1 MYTAG
6 LNNDVMSWNQLQ
18 GDASIVSFHG
28 GFTQHFRQS
37 RDTVSVRTW
46 LHDCLL
52 LPASSTRTY
61 MHVWPHRTPHRP
73 FTTNT
78 QWTNNRATHSSMKRA
93 SSVNDVCVVPHVTNA
108 RDVIYSSMNQV
119 HHGYV
124 TTEV

>member
-46 LHDCLL
+46 LHDCLA
-52 LPASSTRTY
+52 PGVFY
-61 MHVWPHRTPHRP
+61 IHVH
-73 FTTNT
+73 
-78 QWTNNRATHSSMKRA
+78 A
-93 SSVNDVCVVPHVTNA
+93 CVTAPYA
-108 RDVIYSSMNQV
+108 PPPIYDECTMDKQQCDSQF
-119 HHGYV
+119 HE
-124 TTEV
+124 TCIEC

>member
-37 RDTVSVRTW
+37 RDTVSIRTW

-52 LPASSTRTY
+52 LPSSTY
-61 MHVWPHRTPHRP
+61 MYVVH
-73 FTTNT
+73 
-78 QWTNNRATHSSMKRA
+78 
-93 SSVNDVCVVPHVTNA
+93 VCVTAPYA
-108 RDVIYSSMNQV
+108 PPPIYDECIMNKQQNV
-119 HHGYV
+119 SQFHE
-124 TTEV
+124 TCIEC